1 MYGRTPLA
9 ALIASAA
16 LVTVGLPTAA
26 NAASPAAT
34 QAKVG
39 KHLQKAQA
47 ASKKVTRFTRSEST
61 VDATA
66 ALKVSAQEIKLAAD
80 AAVKLAVG
88 ADESNTAGSA
98 AVLSLTAV
106 VGTEI
111 DALNQLT
118 TLIPTVEDPKLQL
131 SLAAALKATTSVNA
145 KLVSELTGLVQDL
158 TGTTQALATKALT
171 TIQTAVPA
179 LVEQI
184 ADVASLDDLSVKAD
198 IQVQSALSIATTSLQ
213 NGLTDLAALLPQ
225 VSVKAEVSIKA
236 ALAGLTS
243 TVQGLLGNLQ
253 QITADVSTAATAG
266 VTQAMNL
273 VQGLLSNVLGALSP
287 KDAPV
292 PAPAPAAGDD
302 GVSINANV
310 SLDVL
315 LKLPLGLPKGII
327 SGITGLL
334 GSLLR

>member
-9 ALIASAA
+9 ALVASAA

-26 NAASPAAT
+26 NAASPAAS
-34 QAKVG
+34 QAKVS

-47 ASKKVTRFTRSEST
+47 ASKKVTRFTRSENT

-66 ALKVSAQEIKLAAD
+66 ALKVSAREVKLAAD

-88 ADESNTAGSA
+88 ADESNPAGRA

-106 VGTEI
+106 VGTEV

-118 TLIPTVEDPKLQL
+118 TLLPTVEDPQLQL
-131 SLAAALKATTSVNA
+131 SLAAALKTTASINA
-145 KLVSELTGLVQDL
+145 KLVSELTGLVQEL
-158 TGTTQALATKALT
+158 TGTTQALAAKALAT
-171 TIQTAVPA
+171 VQTAVPA

-184 ADVASLDDLSVKAD
+184 VDVVSLDELSVKAN
-198 IQVQSALSIATTSLQ
+198 IEVQGALSIATASLQ
-213 NGLTDLAALLPQ
+213 NGLADLTALLPQ

-243 TVQGLLGNLQ
+243 TVQGLLGSLQ
-253 QITADVSTAATAG
+253 QVTADVSTAATAG
-266 VTQAMNL
+266 VTQAMNT
-273 VQGLLSNVLGALSP
+273 VQGVLSNLLGALAP
-287 KDAPV
+287 KDV

-302 GVSINANV
+302 GASINAHV

-315 LKLPLGLPKGII
+315 LKLPLGLPKGILG
-327 SGITGLL
+327 GITGLL